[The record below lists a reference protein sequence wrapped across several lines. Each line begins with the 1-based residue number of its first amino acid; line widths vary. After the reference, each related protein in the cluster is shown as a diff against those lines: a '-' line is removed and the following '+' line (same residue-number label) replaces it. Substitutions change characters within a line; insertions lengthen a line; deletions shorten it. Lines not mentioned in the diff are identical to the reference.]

1 MWNCDWEYENQETL
15 KQWYEEKISGAEPNL
30 AVRRIICKGCGR
42 VFYTQ
47 IVELPFPRSVRGR
60 RPHLSL
66 RSRDNSQ
73 PRQRGCSKGL
83 GRCPNKQKLR
93 FPATPGTAVS
103 SLCGNKDTA
112 CPVCTEFGTNLVI
125 PSFQVP
131 NLCTIR
137 TSSDNSV

>member
-1 MWNCDWEYENQETL
+1 MGIVQTVPRPSCRYP
-15 KQWYEEKISGAEPNL
+15 I
-30 AVRRIICKGCGR
+30 AVRSAGQFRFSLFPVRPG
-42 VFYTQ
+42 
-47 IVELPFPRSVRGR
+47 LPFFGSPKGASPACPCEAGTPAFVKRTR
-60 RPHLSL
+60 
-66 RSRDNSQ
+66 SQ
-73 PRQRGCSKGL
+73 PRQRSCSTGL